1 MKRLSSYGIFRR
13 VVDATAPLRDA
24 YAFHGLLGP
33 GIRLMR
39 NLNARA
45 KLLLVFGL
53 MVLPLLV
60 LLAVVGHTV
69 SNELRLH
76 RDAQAALREFAAMA
90 ELQTRLTALSPRL
103 VLSAADADRAL
114 QAEHQAFG
122 RLQAVAALGFGPAE
136 HQRRL
141 QRGLAELADRRG
153 ALQRAW
159 SAPAADADAA
169 RAVRTHAHRAYL
181 QALAA
186 LHDASAPTW
195 AVVSEADSE
204 LSLLYEGVLHNIVDL
219 VPGITSAADDGQAL
233 LAAGIDPL
241 RRRQLLEHITEI
253 RLRTRDLVP
262 ALDLVARQRHLDSDW
277 LDGQRAG
284 LLALLASLQ
293 RLADRASVDGA
304 QGSELAALVGGAQG
318 LRQATQ
324 AALSGLYGLQAAG
337 ITAMEQRLSAREA
350 TRHQLVRLLF
360 GAALGCVVVAGY
372 LLLCTWRVLDKG
384 LKTLC
389 IQIESVGKGNLRRP
403 PSALGR
409 DEIGQAMRALHDAV
423 GSLQQLFDAVTQG
436 VAAVSHASRDVATGN
451 SGLSAR
457 TGEMRGAIGSVASSA
472 QGSAAAMDACATAV
486 KRASNH
492 ARHAR
497 ANARRGSKSMA
508 NLQQRMRTL
517 ASRSREINQ
526 MVSLMETVTFQTKL
540 LSLNASVEAAR
551 AGEAGRGFAVVA
563 QEVRALAARSE
574 QAAAKIRSIVAASV
588 KDIEDGGALA
598 SRSNDAVQETDKQ
611 IQSVNALM
619 DEVVRLTRQGMQESQ
634 GVLGIARTVE
644 ASVAGN
650 VQLIDQLSG
659 AAGALRDQGDS
670 LRRSVRHFVLG

>member
-1 MKRLSSYGIFRR
+1 
-13 VVDATAPLRDA
+13 
-24 YAFHGLLGP
+24 
-33 GIRLMR
+33 
-39 NLNARA
+39 
-45 KLLLVFGL
+45 
-53 MVLPLLV
+53 
-60 LLAVVGHTV
+60 
-69 SNELRLH
+69 
-76 RDAQAALREFAAMA
+76 
-90 ELQTRLTALSPRL
+90 
-103 VLSAADADRAL
+103 
-114 QAEHQAFG
+114 
-122 RLQAVAALGFGPAE
+122 
-136 HQRRL
+136 
-141 QRGLAELADRRG
+141 
-153 ALQRAW
+153 
-159 SAPAADADAA
+159 
-169 RAVRTHAHRAYL
+169 
-181 QALAA
+181 
-186 LHDASAPTW
+186 
-195 AVVSEADSE
+195 
-204 LSLLYEGVLHNIVDL
+204 
-219 VPGITSAADDGQAL
+219 
-233 LAAGIDPL
+233 
-241 RRRQLLEHITEI
+241 
-253 RLRTRDLVP
+253 
-262 ALDLVARQRHLDSDW
+262 
-277 LDGQRAG
+277 
-284 LLALLASLQ
+284 
-293 RLADRASVDGA
+293 
-304 QGSELAALVGGAQG
+304 
-318 LRQATQ
+318 
-324 AALSGLYGLQAAG
+324 
-337 ITAMEQRLSAREA
+337 
-350 TRHQLVRLLF
+350 
-360 GAALGCVVVAGY
+360 
-372 LLLCTWRVLDKG
+372 
-384 LKTLC
+384 
-389 IQIESVGKGNLRRP
+389 
-403 PSALGR
+403 
-409 DEIGQAMRALHDAV
+409 MRALHDAV